1 MGYLLAG
8 VISGAFCAI
17 VAAWLGAPWWA
28 LILTYSAT
36 GTIAT
41 LANAL
46 WHALRAGDPAAPP
59 APALPG
65 RGHRAE

>member
-1 MGYLLAG
+1 MGYLLLG
-8 VISGAFCAI
+8 VISGALCAI
-17 VAAWLGAPWWA
+17 LAAWLGAPWWA

-46 WHALRAGDPAAPP
+46 LHGLREGDPAAPVP
-59 APALPG
+59 RALPG
-65 RGHRAE
+65 RGHGAE